1 MWEERWNTHC
11 GELGR
16 KGQEDMR
23 RISGP
28 YWLTSWTS
36 ETIVISCYQSTSLC
50 YFCGTAHSWMRN
62 KEDQG
67 GDWSGAEFCWSST
80 TDTGAGWLMILA
92 REGLE
97 QWIMESKWKSKGGK
111 MRREWRSQSERQEPV
126 PWDNCL
132 RRLEWKEIGT
142 REWAFGVFSSGRF
155 SVVKWQ
161 VSRRNPE
168 VEDVRELLRWM
179 CWMDHT
185 HRY

>member
-1 MWEERWNTHC
+1 
-11 GELGR
+11 
-16 KGQEDMR
+16 MR

-28 YWLTSWTS
+28 YWLAELQRPSLLA
-36 ETIVISCYQSTSLC
+36 VISLPDCVISVALLTP
-50 YFCGTAHSWMRN
+50 GWGIKKT
-62 KEDQG
+62 KEGIDLVLNFAGPALQ
-67 GDWSGAEFCWSST
+67 T
-80 TDTGAGWLMILA
+80 RAGWLMILA

-111 MRREWRSQSERQEPV
+111 MRREWRNQSEREEPV
-126 PWDNCL
+126 PWDNCM

-142 REWAFGVFSSGRF
+142 REWAFGVFSNGKF

>member
-1 MWEERWNTHC
+1 
-11 GELGR
+11 
-16 KGQEDMR
+16 MR

-36 ETIVISCYQSTSLC
+36 ETIVISYYQSTSLC

-62 KEDQG
+62 REDQG

-97 QWIMESKWKSKGGK
+97 QWIMESKWRSKGGK
-111 MRREWRSQSERQEPV
+111 MRREWRSQSEREEPV

-132 RRLEWKEIGT
+132 SRLEWKEIGT
-142 REWAFGVFSSGRF
+142 ES
-155 SVVKWQ
+155 
-161 VSRRNPE
+161 
-168 VEDVRELLRWM
+168 ELLEFSAVEGSVWWSDRFQGGSLKLRM
-179 CWMDHT
+179 SGNC
-185 HRY
+185 